1 MATSEFNVYMA
12 ELYQSFQAHDADQD
26 DRLLRY
32 RNIEP
37 ESAYY
42 LSMLVRIQQ
51 PERLLEIGTST
62 DTLHSGWQRRP
73 EQQGQN

>member
-51 PERLLEIGTST
+51 PERLI
-62 DTLHSGWQRRP
+62 
-73 EQQGQN
+73 